1 MNWVDILIIVYLIIS
16 IISGAVQGLIRSVL
30 SAVGLIVGVVL
41 ASNYYHQIASSI
53 FKFISN
59 KDVADIISFILIIVL
74 VMVIAGLIGAVLRSV
89 IKSVKLGWVDGLL
102 GGILGLVMG
111 FISAG
116 ALLAIIV
123 KLTNGSDPITNSV
136 IARLILDKFPLVLS
150 LMPSEFDII
159 KSFFK

>member
-1 MNWVDILIIVYLIIS
+1 MNWVDILIVVYLIIS

-30 SAVGLIVGVVL
+30 SVIGLIVGVVL
-41 ASNYYHQIASSI
+41 ASNYYQQVASSI

-59 KDVADIISFILIIVL
+59 RNVADIISFILIIVL
-74 VMVIAGLIGAVLRSV
+74 VMVIAGVIGAVLRSV
-89 IKSVKLGWVDGLL
+89 IKAVHLGWVDGLL
-102 GGILGLVMG
+102 GGILGLVIG
-111 FISAG
+111 FISSG

-123 KLTNGSDPITNSV
+123 KLTNGADPITNSA
-136 IARLILDKFPLVLS
+136 IARFILDKFPLVLS